1 MANQKVK
8 LSVGDLSTFEDY
20 YPVNGEICFVKHSNM
35 YYSVGLMDQGEY
47 LEVKDFQIVNAS
59 KANDSI
65 KLEGFESYYELYRN
79 FTQSLGSTFHA
90 ISLSVDGENILFYPY
105 KISTH
110 DSQLTMMFIT
120 PTEYF
125 LEQSIKH
132 SKVCQLSLTLD
143 LTTKSDVSSSL
154 ETIKIQTDQT
164 LYWNDF

>member
-1 MANQKVK
+1 
-8 LSVGDLSTFEDY
+8 
-20 YPVNGEICFVKHSNM
+20 M

-59 KANDSI
+59 TANDSI

-79 FTQSLGSTFHA
+79 FTQSLGSTFHV

-125 LEQSIKH
+125 LEQNIKH

-143 LTTKSDVSSSL
+143 LTTKSDLSSSL
-154 ETIKIQTDQT
+154 ETTEIQTDQI

>member
-1 MANQKVK
+1 MASQKVK
-8 LSVGDLSTFEDY
+8 LSIGDLSTFEDY
-20 YPVNGEICFVKHSNM
+20 YPVNGEICFVKHDNM

-47 LEVKDFQIVNAS
+47 LEVKDFEVVNAS
-59 KANDSI
+59 LVDDTV
-65 KLEGFESYYELYRN
+65 KLEGVNSYYEMYRN

-90 ISLSVDGENILFYPY
+90 ISLSIDGENILFYPY

-125 LEQSIKH
+125 LEQNIKH

>member
-35 YYSVGLMDQGEY
+35 YYSVGLMDQGEC

-59 KANDSI
+59 TANDSI

-79 FTQSLGSTFHA
+79 FTQSLGSTFHV

-105 KISTH
+105 KLNTH

-125 LEQSIKH
+125 LEQNIKH

-154 ETIKIQTDQT
+154 ETTEIQTDQI